1 MGLPLGLTWSFG
13 AVELEASLSAS
24 LIESSCSQRR
34 WYWPGGGGG
43 GGGGPSRS
51 GRLAEGGKRMRVVWR
66 GVGGGGAFGLRASHG
81 WSVGAVARRVPEAR
95 VVGGLP
101 RQPLMAAL
109 PRHVHG
115 AARVSVCA
123 ARSSVLLARAPP
135 TLGLRRGL
143 SDATRV
149 VTARLKEEEGVWV
162 TLRKVGAGV
171 ATLVGFVLK
180 PVRWA
185 ASPLWRLTEPM
196 RSAIAYVFN
205 RVPALKLIPFFAIL
219 GTVMN
224 ILFLATQKMQH
235 SLTDFLR
242 TISYYLTQMVLVFGG
257 ILVAM
262 WVGARHR
269 LSMRA
274 VHNRAFRMMESI
286 PEIQQKLGK
295 PIVLLKGKRIE
306 MRTGG
311 HFKLK
316 VPSSSVVNVLE
327 KVTGRDID
335 NDGDVGLVGSAKPM
349 PVVQDVAP
357 TRPAGL
363 LGTLRANCTAL
374 WSRAKLPIL
383 KYKKQ
388 RAHMVFPVVGPHKE
402 QAMVSVEC
410 VKRPGG
416 LISTPFGYY
425 DWKLLS
431 IDFADNTYYIYRG
444 DEERYNRPLISQLRR
459 PMVEWM
465 MSMAA
470 IEDHEEIEDEA
481 ERLR

>member
-1 MGLPLGLTWSFG
+1 MS
-13 AVELEASLSAS
+13 AVWRRGRLSAS
-24 LIESSCSQRR
+24 GSWSVASPQAALARR
-34 WYWPGGGGG
+34 VLET
-43 GGGGPSRS
+43 R
-51 GRLAEGGKRMRVVWR
+51 
-66 GVGGGGAFGLRASHG
+66 VGGGLRQP
-81 WSVGAVARRVPEAR
+81 AVAV
-95 VVGGLP
+95 LP
-101 RQPLMAAL
+101 RY
-109 PRHVHG
+109 VHG
-115 AARVSVCA
+115 GARVSVCA
-123 ARSSVLLARAPP
+123 ARSSVLLARAP
-135 TLGLRRGL
+135 TLGLRRGF
-143 SDATRV
+143 SDATRPM
-149 VTARLKEEEGVWV
+149 TARLKEEEGVWV
-162 TLRKVGAGV
+162 TLRRIGAGLASV
-171 ATLVGFVLK
+171 VGFMLK

-185 ASPLWRLTEPM
+185 ASPLWRLTEPL
-196 RSAIAYVFN
+196 RSGIAYVFN
-205 RVPALKLIPFFAIL
+205 RFPALKLIPFFGVT
-219 GTVMN
+219 GTVVN

-242 TISYYLTQMVLVFGG
+242 TVSYYLTQLVLVLGG

-262 WVGARHR
+262 WVAARHR

-274 VHNRAFRMMESI
+274 VHNRAFRMMESN

-295 PIVLLKGKRIE
+295 PIVLLKDKRIE

-335 NDGDVGLVGSAKPM
+335 NDGDVGVAGSAKPV
-349 PVVQDVAP
+349 PVVQKVGP
-357 TRPAGL
+357 TRSTGL
-363 LGTLRANCTAL
+363 LGTLRANCTAF

-388 RAHMVFPVVGPHKE
+388 RAHMVFPLVGPHKE

-416 LISTPFGYY
+416 FISTPLGYY

-444 DEERYNRPLISQLRR
+444 DEERYNRPLISQLRT
-459 PMVEWM
+459 PMIEWM